1 MSALTLSL
9 SIVLCFVLVV
19 NIECAVIKMQ
29 EIPLNKDVVMKIVV
43 KEDSQGDSVAMI
55 KISTDHK
62 KANDK
67 ELLPK
72 IHEKSLMPASDFVPA
87 LNDRHGIVNGNCPFG
102 KVRRGPICTYSVADT
117 EHKASN
123 AVNETSRG
131 TARIMSALTLSL
143 SIVLCLVLVVN
154 IECAVIK
161 MQEIRLNKDVVM
173 KIVVKE
179 DSDGDLAMIKISTD
193 HKKTEDK
200 PVPKLEK
207 FVMPASDVVPV
218 LGTRL
223 GILNGNCPLG
233 KVRRGPICT

>member
-9 SIVLCFVLVV
+9 SIVLCLVLVV

-62 KANDK
+62 K
-67 ELLPK
+67 
-72 IHEKSLMPASDFVPA
+72 
-87 LNDRHGIVNGNCPFG
+87 
-102 KVRRGPICTYSVADT
+102 
-117 EHKASN
+117 
-123 AVNETSRG
+123 
-131 TARIMSALTLSL
+131 
-143 SIVLCLVLVVN
+143 
-154 IECAVIK
+154 
-161 MQEIRLNKDVVM
+161 
-173 KIVVKE
+173 
-179 DSDGDLAMIKISTD
+179 
-193 HKKTEDK
+193 TEDK

-218 LGTRL
+218 LGNRL